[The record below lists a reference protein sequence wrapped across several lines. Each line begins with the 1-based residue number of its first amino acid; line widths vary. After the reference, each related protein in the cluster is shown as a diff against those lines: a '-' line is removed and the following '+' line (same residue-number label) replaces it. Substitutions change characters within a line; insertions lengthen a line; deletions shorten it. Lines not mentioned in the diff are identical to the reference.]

1 MGQGTGFRFL
11 GRIKMEGNTYIDMF
25 STKGVEY
32 LLMIGFLV
40 LIVFFLRA
48 LTRDRS
54 KGESAKREDSH
65 EAGR

>member
-1 MGQGTGFRFL
+1 
-11 GRIKMEGNTYIDMF
+11 MEGNTYIDMF

-40 LIVFFLRA
+40 VIGFFLRA

-54 KGESAKREDSH
+54 KGSSTDKEDSH